1 MESPYLFSDATLFGA
16 GERGDEILY
25 GRDALMNDI
34 REAVGIGGNVF
45 NITVNNAD
53 NPEEFADRLVRQI
66 KLRTRMA

>member
-1 MESPYLFSDATLFGA
+1 
-16 GERGDEILY
+16 
-25 GRDALMNDI
+25 MNDI
-34 REAVGIGGNVF
+34 REAAGFGGNVF